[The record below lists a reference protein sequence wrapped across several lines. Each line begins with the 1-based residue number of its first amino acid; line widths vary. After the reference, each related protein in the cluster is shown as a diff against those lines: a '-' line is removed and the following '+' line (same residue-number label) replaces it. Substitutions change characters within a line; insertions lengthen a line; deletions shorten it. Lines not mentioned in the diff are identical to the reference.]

1 MVKEKYSVGEYERR
15 FLLDAVPTGAVRP
28 RRIVDHYV
36 DGTRLRLRS
45 VDEAGAETDRKLGHK
60 RRVVETDPTAIMH
73 TSLYLDE
80 AEFDVLSTLPGRRLV
95 KTRWAVDADGSPAS
109 VNEFHEDL
117 AGLIL
122 LEVDLGDPS
131 RLDRFVPP
139 GWVGPEVTHHEAFTG
154 GALAGASFD
163 SLRPIIRAVKATW
176 AGSGRRGRARPR

>member
-1 MVKEKYSVGEYERR
+1 MKEKYSVGEYERR
-15 FLLDAVPTGAVRP
+15 FLLDAVPTGATRP

-80 AEFDVLSTLPGRRLV
+80 AEFEVVSTLPGRRLV
-95 KTRWAVDADGSPAS
+95 KTRWAVDADGTPAS

-117 AGLIL
+117 TGLIL
-122 LEVDLGDPS
+122 LEVDLGEPAL
-131 RLDRFVPP
+131 LDGFVPP
-139 GWVGPEVTHHEAFTG
+139 PWVGPELTHHEAFTG
-154 GALAGASFD
+154 GALAGASLHELD
-163 SLRPIIRAVKATW
+163 PLIHSIRAA
-176 AGSGRRGRARPR
+176 AGPSSG